1 MHKPILLTNVSL
13 SFFNKSCFENF
24 STQIYQGSRIA
35 IIGRNGSGK
44 SSLLNILRGHL
55 QPSDGQVI
63 IPDHLSIGYV
73 EQIISSYNDLSGGQR
88 LNKRL
93 SEALALS
100 PDFLLLDEPTNNLD
114 LANRKSLMHML
125 QNYQGT
131 LIIISHDIE
140 LLRQYTNIFWHIDNN
155 KIHIFSGSYDNYIRE
170 IKQKQSKI
178 EKELFL
184 IKHEKKETHIKL
196 MKEQKR
202 ASKSKIKGQKSID
215 QRKWPTIVSN
225 AKANR
230 ASQTNGKRKAA
241 IDKKKQHLIEQIS
254 DLRLPKVILPKFSL
268 SSNYVFGSNI
278 LSISGADIGY
288 KEELI
293 ILKNVS
299 LSLSANE
306 RISIIGRN
314 ASGKSTLL
322 KAIFGKNNIFK
333 TGNWHLPN
341 TQHIGYLDQH
351 YSNLNPQDSVIDH
364 VHKIRPDWHEIDV
377 RKHLNSFL
385 FHNNEEVSNLV
396 CNLSGGEKARLSLS
410 LIAAKSP
417 RLLILDEITNNLDLE
432 TKEHVVQV
440 LRKYPGSM
448 IIVSHEENFLQSVG
462 IDHIY
467 KIECS
472 EIIAQ

>member
-114 LANRKSLMHML
+114 LANRKSLMHIL

-131 LIIISHDIE
+131 LIIISHYIE

-184 IKHEKKETHIKL
+184 IKHEKK
-196 MKEQKR
+196 
-202 ASKSKIKGQKSID
+202 
-215 QRKWPTIVSN
+215 
-225 AKANR
+225 
-230 ASQTNGKRKAA
+230 
-241 IDKKKQHLIEQIS
+241 
-254 DLRLPKVILPKFSL
+254 
-268 SSNYVFGSNI
+268 
-278 LSISGADIGY
+278 
-288 KEELI
+288 
-293 ILKNVS
+293 
-299 LSLSANE
+299 
-306 RISIIGRN
+306 
-314 ASGKSTLL
+314 
-322 KAIFGKNNIFK
+322 
-333 TGNWHLPN
+333 
-341 TQHIGYLDQH
+341 
-351 YSNLNPQDSVIDH
+351 
-364 VHKIRPDWHEIDV
+364 
-377 RKHLNSFL
+377 
-385 FHNNEEVSNLV
+385 
-396 CNLSGGEKARLSLS
+396 
-410 LIAAKSP
+410 
-417 RLLILDEITNNLDLE
+417 
-432 TKEHVVQV
+432 
-440 LRKYPGSM
+440 
-448 IIVSHEENFLQSVG
+448 
-462 IDHIY
+462 
-467 KIECS
+467 
-472 EIIAQ
+472 